1 VNPDPENGVEALMKN
16 LLLCAA
22 VMFAGLLAGC
32 SSGSSGPAAPTLTS
46 IAVGPSTASVAAG
59 LTQQFTATGTYSN
72 NSTQNLTTTAT
83 WASSIPT
90 VTVAGGL
97 ATTSAQGTATITA
110 TSNGITSPGVTLTIT
125 PPVLESIAV
134 TPSND
139 TVPVGTLTQLA
150 ATGTYSDKSTQNLTT
165 SVTWAS
171 SNVAQVPITTGA
183 TGGLATALAP
193 TSVPVTITATSSDGA
208 VSGNTQL
215 TVSAAVLTSIVIPNG
230 TQNIVTL
237 AEGTSYQFTALGY
250 YDDGSKHNITSQ
262 VAWSSATQA
271 VATIVSNTGHAQSV
285 TQGSTT
291 ITAQLGS
298 LSATATL
305 DVTSATIQSIAVG
318 PSSETIAPLTTQAF
332 SAVGSFSDAST
343 QNITHDVVWASSNP
357 SAATVSNISGSV
369 GIATGVN
376 TGTST
381 ASTDVQATFTAQG
394 VTQSGFAPLSVTTA
408 ALQTITVTPTNPALT
423 AGVPGSPSTLALHA
437 VGTFSDGTTQNV
449 DNVASWTSSEASVA
463 TVNAN
468 VVTGVGNGPATIS
481 CTLNGVTGGASV
493 TVEMLASIAITA
505 PDNSTVAEG
514 TAIGLVATG
523 TLTDG
528 RTQNLTNSALW
539 TSSNP
544 SIATVSSAS
553 GSFGQ
558 LAGIAPGAVTVT
570 AEFAGQIAA
579 ASLTVTNAT
588 LTSIAVNPTAPT
600 IDLGQSQQFTATG
613 TFSDQS
619 TEDLTQQV
627 IWISSNPAVAIINN
641 DGAIA
646 ATGTGTA
653 TIEAAFGTINNTAT
667 LTVNP

>member
-1 VNPDPENGVEALMKN
+1 MKN